1 MAAPCRERSGAGQGR
16 APLSMRNVHRA
27 AENRNRSVESV
38 RTLSAG
44 RQSSDCRKRREV
56 PRPFPDRGE
65 RVLEVLHYPDLGLVL
80 LDDAVDMGYHGLRE
94 TTPSSRSARRGEV
107 ESREED
113 RHPRQA
119 MRR

>member
-1 MAAPCRERSGAGQGR
+1 
-16 APLSMRNVHRA
+16 
-27 AENRNRSVESV
+27 
-38 RTLSAG
+38 
-44 RQSSDCRKRREV
+44 
-56 PRPFPDRGE
+56 
-65 RVLEVLHYPDLGLVL
+65 
-80 LDDAVDMGYHGLRE
+80 MGYHGLRE